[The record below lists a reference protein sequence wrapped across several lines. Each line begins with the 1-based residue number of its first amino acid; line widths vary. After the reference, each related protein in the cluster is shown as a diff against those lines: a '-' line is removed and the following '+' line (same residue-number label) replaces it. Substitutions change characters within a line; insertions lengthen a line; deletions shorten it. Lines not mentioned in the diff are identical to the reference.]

1 MNNDIAKKMP
11 FSMIAEQALLG
22 SVLIDPESI
31 RNIADTVSDSD
42 FYVTEHQ
49 QIFAAMLRLFST
61 SSQIDVI
68 TLIDDLVRDGVYDKS
83 GGENYIRMLIDSVPS
98 ALNIRD
104 YAKIVKEKSLLR
116 RLVEAGEDIA
126 ERAYS
131 EQDSVGDLLDYAGNK
146 IYSIAQGRDDRNFIT
161 IDKVLMQVYE
171 HLHQLQ
177 TDPEASQGTKTGFSD
192 LDNVLAGMGNSD
204 LILVGGGPGMGKTS
218 FAMNIATN
226 VALKT
231 HKKVAIFSLEMSAE
245 QLATRMLASEALV
258 SSYALRTGN
267 ISDDDWTRLAGAVD
281 RLSGSR
287 ILIDDTPGISVTGTK
302 AKLRR
307 EGDIGLVIIDYLQL
321 MQGEKHTDNRVQEVA
336 DITRGMKLM
345 AKELNVPII
354 CCAQLS
360 RGPEGRQDK
369 KPMLSDL
376 RDSGSIEQDAD
387 TVLFVYRDEYYKT
400 SEDAGPDKNSIDI
413 VECIV
418 AKNRHGSTG
427 SVKLSW
433 SGTYTLFRSIENNAP
448 EPPTGY

>member
-1 MNNDIAKKMP
+1 
-11 FSMIAEQALLG
+11 MIAEQALLG

-31 RNIADTVSDSD
+31 RNIADSISDSD
-42 FYVTEHQ
+42 FYVAEHR

-61 SSQIDVI
+61 SNQIDVV

-83 GGENYIRMLIDSVPS
+83 GGEGYIRMLIDSVPS

-116 RLVEAGEDIA
+116 SLVEAGEDIA

-131 EQDSVGDLLDYAGNK
+131 EQDDVSSLLDYAGNK
-146 IYSIAQGRDDRNFIT
+146 IYSIAQGRDDRSFIS
-161 IDKVLMQVYE
+161 IEKVLLQVYE

-177 TDPEASQGTKTGFSD
+177 TDPKASQGTKTGFSD
-192 LDNVLAGMGNSD
+192 LDEVLAGMGNSD
-204 LILVGGGPGMGKTS
+204 LILVGGRPGMGKTS

-267 ISDDDWTRLAGAVD
+267 ITDDDWTRLAGAVD

-287 ILIDDTPGISVTGTK
+287 ILIDDTPGITVTGMK

-307 EGDIGLVIIDYLQL
+307 EGDIGLVVIDYLQL
-321 MQGEKHTDNRVQEVA
+321 MQGDRHNDNRVQEVA
-336 DITRGMKLM
+336 EITRGMKLM
-345 AKELNVPII
+345 AKELNVPVI

-360 RGPEGRQDK
+360 RGPESRQVK

-387 TVLFVYRDEYYKT
+387 TVLFIYRDEYYKT
-400 SEDAGPDKNSIDI
+400 DEEAGPDKNSIDI

-433 SGTYTLFRSIENNAP
+433 SGTYTLFRGIENNAP
-448 EPPTGY
+448 EPPAGY

>member
-22 SVLIDPESI
+22 SVLTDPESI

-204 LILVGGGPGMGKTS
+204 LILVGGRPGMGKTS

-281 RLSGSR
+281 RR
-287 ILIDDTPGISVTGTK
+287 ILIDDTPGISVTGMK

>member
-177 TDPEASQGTKTGFSD
+177 TDPGASQGTKTGFSD

-204 LILVGGGPGMGKTS
+204 LILVGGRPGMGKTS

-287 ILIDDTPGISVTGTK
+287 ILIDDTPGISVTGMK

>member
-1 MNNDIAKKMP
+1 MNNDVIKKMP

-22 SVLIDPESI
+22 SVLLDPESI
-31 RNIADTVSDSD
+31 RNVADTVSDSD
-42 FYVTEHQ
+42 FYVSEHR
-49 QIFAAMLRLFST
+49 QIFAAMLKLFST
-61 SSQIDVI
+61 SNQIDVV

-83 GGENYIRMLIDSVPS
+83 GGEGYIRTLADSVPS

-116 RLVEAGEDIA
+116 RLIEAGEDIA

-131 EQDSVGDLLDYAGNK
+131 EQDDVGDLIDYAGNK
-146 IYSIAQGRDDRNFIT
+146 IYTIAQGRDDRSFVSIE
-161 IDKVLMQVYE
+161 KLLLQVYE
-171 HLHQLQ
+171 RLHALG
-177 TDPEASQGTKTGFSD
+177 TDPETAQGTKTGFSD
-192 LDNVLAGMGNSD
+192 LDSVLAGMGNSD
-204 LILVGGGPGMGKTS
+204 LILIGGRPGMGKTS

-226 VALKT
+226 VALRT
-231 HKKVAIFSLEMSAE
+231 RKKVAIFSLEMSAE

-258 SSYALRTGN
+258 NSYSLRTGN
-267 ISDDDWTRLAGAVD
+267 ISDDDWTKLAGAVD
-281 RLSGSR
+281 RLSGCR
-287 ILIDDTPGISVTGTK
+287 ILIDDTPGITVTGMK

-307 EGDIGLVIIDYLQL
+307 EGDVGLVVIDYLQL
-321 MQGEKHTDNRVQEVA
+321 MQGDRRIDNRVQEVA

-345 AKELNVPII
+345 AKELNVPVI

-360 RGPEGRQDK
+360 RGPEGRQSK

-387 TVLFVYRDEYYKT
+387 TVLFIYRDDYYN
-400 SEDAGPDKNSIDI
+400 ADKEANKDRDSIDI
-413 VECIV
+413 VECII

-433 SGTYTLFRSIENNAP
+433 SGTYTLFRGIEGNAP
-448 EPPTGY
+448 EPPAGR

>member
-204 LILVGGGPGMGKTS
+204 LILVGG
-218 FAMNIATN
+218 
-226 VALKT
+226 
-231 HKKVAIFSLEMSAE
+231 
-245 QLATRMLASEALV
+245 
-258 SSYALRTGN
+258 
-267 ISDDDWTRLAGAVD
+267 
-281 RLSGSR
+281 
-287 ILIDDTPGISVTGTK
+287 
-302 AKLRR
+302 
-307 EGDIGLVIIDYLQL
+307 
-321 MQGEKHTDNRVQEVA
+321 
-336 DITRGMKLM
+336 
-345 AKELNVPII
+345 KE
-354 CCAQLS
+354 
-360 RGPEGRQDK
+360 
-369 KPMLSDL
+369 
-376 RDSGSIEQDAD
+376 
-387 TVLFVYRDEYYKT
+387 
-400 SEDAGPDKNSIDI
+400 
-413 VECIV
+413 
-418 AKNRHGSTG
+418 
-427 SVKLSW
+427 
-433 SGTYTLFRSIENNAP
+433 
-448 EPPTGY
+448 

>member
-177 TDPEASQGTKTGFSD
+177 TDPEALQGTKTGFSD

-204 LILVGGGPGMGKTS
+204 LILVGGRPGMGKTS

-287 ILIDDTPGISVTGTK
+287 ILIDDTPGISVTGMK

>member
-1 MNNDIAKKMP
+1 M
-11 FSMIAEQALLG
+11 
-22 SVLIDPESI
+22 
-31 RNIADTVSDSD
+31 
-42 FYVTEHQ
+42 
-49 QIFAAMLRLFST
+49 
-61 SSQIDVI
+61 
-68 TLIDDLVRDGVYDKS
+68 
-83 GGENYIRMLIDSVPS
+83 
-98 ALNIRD
+98 
-104 YAKIVKEKSLLR
+104 
-116 RLVEAGEDIA
+116 
-126 ERAYS
+126 
-131 EQDSVGDLLDYAGNK
+131 
-146 IYSIAQGRDDRNFIT
+146 
-161 IDKVLMQVYE
+161 
-171 HLHQLQ
+171 
-177 TDPEASQGTKTGFSD
+177 
-192 LDNVLAGMGNSD
+192 
-204 LILVGGGPGMGKTS
+204 
-218 FAMNIATN
+218 
-226 VALKT
+226 
-231 HKKVAIFSLEMSAE
+231 
-245 QLATRMLASEALV
+245 
-258 SSYALRTGN
+258 
-267 ISDDDWTRLAGAVD
+267 
-281 RLSGSR
+281 
-287 ILIDDTPGISVTGTK
+287 
-302 AKLRR
+302 RR

>member
-177 TDPEASQGTKTGFSD
+177 TDPEASQGTKTGFPT
-192 LDNVLAGMGNSD
+192 LTTCLRAW
-204 LILVGGGPGMGKTS
+204 
-218 FAMNIATN
+218 
-226 VALKT
+226 
-231 HKKVAIFSLEMSAE
+231 
-245 QLATRMLASEALV
+245 ATRTLSLSAADQVWVKRAL
-258 SSYALRTGN
+258 
-267 ISDDDWTRLAGAVD
+267 
-281 RLSGSR
+281 
-287 ILIDDTPGISVTGTK
+287 P
-302 AKLRR
+302 
-307 EGDIGLVIIDYLQL
+307 
-321 MQGEKHTDNRVQEVA
+321 
-336 DITRGMKLM
+336 
-345 AKELNVPII
+345 
-354 CCAQLS
+354 
-360 RGPEGRQDK
+360 
-369 KPMLSDL
+369 
-376 RDSGSIEQDAD
+376 
-387 TVLFVYRDEYYKT
+387 
-400 SEDAGPDKNSIDI
+400 
-413 VECIV
+413 
-418 AKNRHGSTG
+418 
-427 SVKLSW
+427 
-433 SGTYTLFRSIENNAP
+433 
-448 EPPTGY
+448 

>member
-1 MNNDIAKKMP
+1 MNNDIIRKMP

-22 SVLIDPESI
+22 SVLLDPESI
-31 RNIADTVSDSD
+31 RNVADTLSDSD
-42 FYVTEHQ
+42 FYVAEHQ

-61 SSQIDVI
+61 SNQIDVV

-83 GGENYIRMLIDSVPS
+83 GGESYIRTLTDSVPS

-116 RLVEAGEDIA
+116 RLIEAGEDIA

-131 EQDSVGDLLDYAGNK
+131 EQDDVGDLLDYAGNK
-146 IYSIAQGRDDRNFIT
+146 IYSIAQGRDDRSFVS

-171 HLHQLQ
+171 HLHALQ

-192 LDNVLAGMGNSD
+192 LDAVLAGMGNSD
-204 LILVGGGPGMGKTS
+204 LILVGGRPGMGKTS

-258 SSYALRTGN
+258 SSYSLRTGN
-267 ISDDDWTRLAGAVD
+267 ISDDDWTKLAGAVD
-281 RLSGSR
+281 RLCGCR
-287 ILIDDTPGISVTGTK
+287 ILIDDTPGITVTGMK

-307 EGDIGLVIIDYLQL
+307 EGDVGLVVIDYLQL
-321 MQGEKHTDNRVQEVA
+321 MQGDRHNDNRVQEVPE
-336 DITRGMKLM
+336 ITRGMKLM
-345 AKELNVPII
+345 AKEMNVPVI

-360 RGPEGRQDK
+360 RGPEGRQVK

-387 TVLFVYRDEYYKT
+387 TVLFIYRDDYYKT
-400 SEDAGPDKNSIDI
+400 DKEAGQDQNSIDI

-433 SGTYTLFRSIENNAP
+433 SGTYTLFRGIENNAA
-448 EPPTGY
+448 EPPAGY

>member
-204 LILVGGGPGMGKTS
+204 LILVGGRPGMGKTS

-281 RLSGSR
+281 RLSR
-287 ILIDDTPGISVTGTK
+287 ILIDDTPGISVTGMK

-400 SEDAGPDKNSIDI
+400 SEDAGPEKNSIDI

>member
-204 LILVGGGPGMGKTS
+204 LILVGGRPGMGKTS

-287 ILIDDTPGISVTGTK
+287 ILIDDTPGISVTGMK

-321 MQGEKHTDNRVQEVA
+321 MQGEKH
-336 DITRGMKLM
+336 
-345 AKELNVPII
+345 NVPII

>member
-1 MNNDIAKKMP
+1 MNNDVIKKMP

-22 SVLIDPESI
+22 SVLLDPESL
-31 RNIADTVSDSD
+31 RNVADMVTDAD
-42 FYVTEHQ
+42 FYVSEHR
-49 QIFAAMLRLFST
+49 QIYAAMLRLFMT
-61 SSQIDVI
+61 SSQIDVV

-83 GGENYIRMLIDSVPS
+83 GGESYIRMLTDSVPS

-104 YAKIVKEKSLLR
+104 YAVIVKEKSLLR
-116 RLVEAGEDIA
+116 SLIEAGEDIA
-126 ERAYS
+126 EKAYS
-131 EQDSVGDLLDYAGNK
+131 EQDDVGSLLDYAGNK
-146 IYSIAQGRDDRNFIT
+146 IYAIAQGRNDRSFVS
-161 IDKVLMQVYE
+161 IDRVLMQVYE
-171 HLHQLQ
+171 HLHELQ
-177 TDPEASQGTKTGFSD
+177 IDPEGTQGTKTGFSD
-192 LDNVLAGMGNSD
+192 LDGVLAGMGNSD
-204 LILVGGGPGMGKTS
+204 LILVGGRPGMGKTS

-245 QLATRMLASEALV
+245 QLATRMLSSEALV
-258 SSYALRTGN
+258 SSLALRTGN

-287 ILIDDTPGISVTGTK
+287 ILIDDTPGITVTGMK

-307 EGDIGLVIIDYLQL
+307 EGDVGLVVIDYLQL
-321 MQGEKHTDNRVQEVA
+321 MQGDRHNDNRVQEVA
-336 DITRGMKLM
+336 EITRGMKLM
-345 AKELNVPII
+345 AKELNVPVI

-360 RGPEGRQDK
+360 RGPESRTVK

-387 TVLFVYRDEYYKT
+387 TVLFIYRDEYYQTDK
-400 SEDAGPDKNSIDI
+400 DASADKNGIDI

-427 SVKLSW
+427 TVKLSW

-448 EPPTGY
+448 EPPEGQ